1 MKDIMGLMK
10 QAKQMQENM
19 EIAKGKVAELV
30 AEGVSGG
37 GMVRLVLSG
46 EGHMQSINIDPS
58 MIVAD
63 EAEILED
70 LIIAAYHDAKVK
82 IDQKQAETMQDAM
95 GDMQLPEGM
104 KLPF

>member
-1 MKDIMGLMK
+1 
-10 QAKQMQENM
+10 MQEKM
-19 EIAKGKVAELV
+19 EIAKGKVADLR

-37 GMVRLVLSG
+37 GMVRITLSG

-58 MIVAD
+58 MIVAA
-63 EAEILED
+63 EGEILED
-70 LIIAAYHDAKVK
+70 LIIAAYHDAKIK
-82 IDQKQAETMQDAM
+82 IDQKQSETMQDAM

>member
-10 QAKQMQENM
+10 QAKQMQEKM
-19 EIAKGKVAELV
+19 EVAKAKVADLV

-46 EGHMQSINIDPS
+46 EGHMQSINIDPA
-58 MIVAD
+58 MIIAD

-70 LIIAAYHDAKVK
+70 LIIAAYHDAKIK
-82 IDQKQAETMQDAM
+82 LDQKQAETMQDAM
-95 GDMQLPEGM
+95 GDIQLPEGM